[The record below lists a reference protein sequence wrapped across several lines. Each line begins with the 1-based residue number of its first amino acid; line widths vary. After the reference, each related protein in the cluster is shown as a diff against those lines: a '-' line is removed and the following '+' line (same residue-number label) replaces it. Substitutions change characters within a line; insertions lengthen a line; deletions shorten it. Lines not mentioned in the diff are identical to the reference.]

1 MPKQCNS
8 EHIAHVLCRPVVLAP
23 MWTLSD
29 ILVSYNRVG
38 TRPAPTRWQ
47 VTEGIVLR
55 EHDICYKELLV
66 LCHHKVD
73 GNEHVWDV
81 ELFRDQGNT
90 ARAGGHRGSV

>member
-1 MPKQCNS
+1 
-8 EHIAHVLCRPVVLAP
+8 

-55 EHDICYKELLV
+55 EHDIRYKEGTLRLRMV
-66 LCHHKVD
+66 YIAEVYAAQCRM
-73 GNEHVWDV
+73 E
-81 ELFRDQGNT
+81 
-90 ARAGGHRGSV
+90 A